1 MVDVGIFLLVANCI
15 NVPLAAIIFRII
27 YKKSLFFYISFV
39 IVLVGA
45 IAANLS
51 AVVLTT
57 EMTNMIW
64 ALPLAI
70 FFVIFFIFLLRKY
83 TMSPLNEIMRL
94 IDDIAFK
101 GDLKAKENR
110 KLLENE
116 SEIGKLSRS
125 VWQLKESLEE
135 IVSKVKLSGKKLNDA
150 AVYFDNM
157 SHEISNTASN
167 QSISIEEAAASIEE
181 MATAIGQTTSNSEHA
196 QKIAQDLSNRMKTLR
211 EATESSN
218 SSLNEIIQ
226 KSAIINDIARKTNLL
241 AINAA
246 IEAARA
252 GENGRGFSVVAFE
265 VRKLAEDSLIAAEEI
280 NAISEK
286 NIEKSANSRQ
296 HSGSAEELANSA
308 SRIKKQAEDLNR
320 LIAFFKTKNT

>member
-1 MVDVGIFLLVANCI
+1 MVDVGIFLLVVNCI
-15 NVPLAAIIFRII
+15 NLPLAAIILRII
-27 YKKSLFFYISFV
+27 YKKSLFFYVSFV
-39 IVLVGA
+39 ILLVAA
-45 IAANLS
+45 ISADLS

-57 EMTNMIW
+57 EMINMLW
-64 ALPLAI
+64 AFPLFCVAL
-70 FFVIFFIFLLRKY
+70 FFFIFLLRKH
-83 TMSPLNEIMRL
+83 TMKPLNEIISL

-101 GDLKAKENR
+101 GDLKAEENR
-110 KLLENE
+110 KLLESK

-135 IVSKVKLSGKKLNDA
+135 IVLKVKFSGKRLNDA
-150 AVYFDNM
+150 SVYFDNM

-167 QSISIEEAAASIEE
+167 QSVSIEEAAASIEE
-181 MATAIGQTTSNSEHA
+181 MVAAIGQTTNNSENA
-196 QKIAQDLSNRMKTLR
+196 QKIAQYLSNKMKTLR
-211 EATESSN
+211 AATESSN
-218 SSLNEIIQ
+218 RSLNEIIQ
-226 KSAIINDIARKTNLL
+226 KSSIINDIARKTNLL

-252 GENGRGFSVVAFE
+252 GKNGRGFSVVAIE

-296 HSGSAEELANSA
+296 
-308 SRIKKQAEDLNR
+308 
-320 LIAFFKTKNT
+320 